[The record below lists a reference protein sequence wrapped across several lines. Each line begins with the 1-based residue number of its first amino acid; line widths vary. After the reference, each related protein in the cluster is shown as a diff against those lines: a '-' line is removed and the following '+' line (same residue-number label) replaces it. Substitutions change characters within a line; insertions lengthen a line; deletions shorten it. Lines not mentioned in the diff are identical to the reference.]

1 MRLRDAT
8 GRLHREAERAMDL
21 PASVTGAAD
30 YVRLLGTLWSFYGP
44 LEARLESIDGLT
56 GALPDWP
63 ERRKSH
69 LLAADLAA
77 LGACVPA
84 GNDAT
89 SAALFAIRDL
99 PGAFGALY
107 VSEGSTLGGAIVG
120 PNLRA
125 TLSESGEP
133 GEAFTFYG
141 AYGPL
146 LGSRWRDFIAALS
159 HEAESSPAAPGRIVA
174 SACLTFET
182 FIANLSRERGAGQPL
197 GRTRQ

>member
-1 MRLRDAT
+1 
-8 GRLHREAERAMDL
+8 MDL
-21 PASVTGAAD
+21 PASVGSTAD

-44 LEARLESIDGLT
+44 LEAQLGSIDGLA
-56 GALPDWP
+56 GALPDWS
-63 ERRKSH
+63 ERRKAH

-77 LGACVPA
+77 LGAGVPA

-89 SAALFAIRDL
+89 SAALAAVGDL
-99 PGAFGALY
+99 PAAFGALY

-120 PNLRA
+120 PNIRSTLRA
-125 TLSESGEP
+125 RGEL

-159 HEAESSPAAPGRIVA
+159 HEADASPAAPARIVA

-182 FIANLSRERGAGQPL
+182 FIANLSRECEAEQL
-197 GRTRQ
+197 GRSPKQ